1 MRNQIHELS
10 IDDLD
15 EVSGGILDPGFSPGG
30 PGPVVPG
37 GLFPGGL
44 FPGGLFPG
52 GPGPVVPGGPVFPL
66 APGSLK
72 GV

>member
-15 EVSGGILDPGFSPGG
+15 EVSGGNGPSLDIHNCWSYPRPGSGFHFNGDPDPGFSPGS
-30 PGPVVPG
+30 
-37 GLFPGGL
+37 
-44 FPGGLFPG
+44 
-52 GPGPVVPGGPVFPL
+52 VVPGGPVFPL